1 MLSRVAENV
10 YWMGRYIERA
20 ENTARLV
27 SVNTNLLMDLPRGI
41 APGWA
46 PLITIVGM
54 DQGFYERHAE
64 ANERNVVKF
73 LIGDRNNPNSIL
85 SVLHMARENC
95 RTVRELVPRSGWEL
109 INELY
114 LYAKENVN
122 TGVTKRDRH
131 EYLSRIIAGSQAI
144 NGLLAS
150 VMNRDEAYRF
160 LQIGRNMERAD
171 MTTRIID
178 VRSTDLL
185 PDDAPEMKAFDTIQ
199 WVSVLNSLSAYQAY
213 RRTVQMQVSRT
224 EVLEFLFKSTKFPRA
239 VLHCLNVVE
248 ESLGDL
254 TNHEKPLRKLRSL
267 MRKASSARMES
278 LRKEQLHQFIDDLQL
293 GIIQLHQVVAE
304 FYFLP
309 PPESAAAD
317 AA

>member
-10 YWMGRYIERA
+10 YWMARYIERA

-46 PLITIVGM
+46 PLITITGM
-54 DQGFYERHAE
+54 DQSFYQRHGE
-64 ANERNVVKF
+64 ANERNVVKY
-73 LIGDRNNPNSIL
+73 LIGDRNNSNSIL
-85 SVLHMARENC
+85 SSLHMARENC
-95 RTVRELVPRSGWEL
+95 RSVRELVPRSGWEQ

-114 LYAKENVN
+114 LYAKENIN
-122 TGVTKRDRH
+122 TGLTKRDRH
-131 EYLSRIIAGSQAI
+131 EYLARILAGSQSI

-160 LQIGRNMERAD
+160 LQIGRNLERAD

-213 RRTVQMQVSRT
+213 RRTIQMQVSRT
-224 EVLEFLFKSTKFPRA
+224 EVLEFLFKSAKFPRA
-239 VLHCLNVVE
+239 FLHCLQVIE
-248 ESLGDL
+248 ESLHDL
-254 TNHEKPLRKLRSL
+254 VNNKKSLKTLQALARSTVSTEMET
-267 MRKASSARMES
+267 MRKQ
-278 LRKEQLHQFIDDLQL
+278 QLHQFIDDLQF
-293 GIIQLHQVVAE
+293 GIIELHNVLAE
-304 FYFLP
+304 VYFLP
-309 PPESAAAD
+309 LPETAESKPA
-317 AA
+317 